1 MDLYRISASVE
12 MVIHGKDAEE
22 ALTIAE
28 SIAAVDGASVQ
39 IERLRLIQKAEDL
52 PEGVGVDSYAM
63 SAWEYKDIPQ
73 GKQPIKFW
81 LTPEPDP
88 ELISAAM
95 PTWECQGC

>member
-1 MDLYRISASVE
+1 MNLYRISASVE
-12 MVIHGKDAEE
+12 MVIHSKDAEE

-39 IERLRLIQKAEDL
+39 IERLRLIQKTEDL

-63 SAWEYKDIPQ
+63 SAWEYKDIPD

-81 LTPEPDP
+81 LTTESDP
-88 ELISAAM
+88 GLISVVT
-95 PTWECQGC
+95 PTWACPGC